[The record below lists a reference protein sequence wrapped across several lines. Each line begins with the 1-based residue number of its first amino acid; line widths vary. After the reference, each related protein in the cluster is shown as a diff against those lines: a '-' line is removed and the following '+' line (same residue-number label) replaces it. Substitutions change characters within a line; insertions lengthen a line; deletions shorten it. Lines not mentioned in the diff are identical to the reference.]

1 MDAHQSDR
9 FVIEGT
15 KEEAV
20 FALCNLGIENASDA
34 ERILDFLSAHQEL
47 VSDTELLLAKEPED
61 SPNHMEM
68 TFGDTSYYVNIKTT
82 TIVMAAFLLD
92 IMLTKGLAATALSL
106 LGAPTGPVFHVI
118 DEQNGEKCI
127 LREVIRV
134 RKGTEELLATAEGM
148 CIYPQSRCKFRDR
161 DFCNCGKSD
170 VVHIMESLCK
180 KNIMKKDLVTNTFI
194 YQW

>member
-47 VSDTELLLAKEPED
+47 VSDTERLLAKEPED
-61 SPNHMEM
+61 
-68 TFGDTSYYVNIKTT
+68 
-82 TIVMAAFLLD
+82 
-92 IMLTKGLAATALSL
+92 SL